1 MSNLEVKIFTPK
13 NKNGEYYVYL
23 YDPMLQK
30 IIKKFYKGINIYPE
44 PEERFSAAEDLS
56 KALSIKLKAGWLPVN
71 KKSVLPMLETESLTI
86 GMALEKGIALMSQKE
101 LSSGTLKNY
110 VSTAKTI
117 NQEFFERG
125 WHNEPIADLKPHHV
139 ETILQDL
146 KITRKWSNSY
156 YNDKRTI
163 LSSIFKTLKRK
174 SYIKEN
180 IIVDTVTLKKDKTR
194 PYIPLTPEEQTKV
207 IDHFNEY
214 LPNYNI
220 WLKTLYHTG
229 LRPKEVR
236 LMKCSMVKL
245 DDNGNDLLV
254 LPPELIKT
262 DRKRIVPIPEDLKN
276 DLKKLDLSNPDY
288 YVFGRAKRWA
298 WFTPEDFKPSPN
310 KLGQNTAGHV
320 WKTEVIGKLGIK
332 KYMYSNKHKKAND
345 SLEDGVSLEAIQKL
359 FGHSTPITTEI
370 YAQILELT
378 NFKTLKEK
386 ARDFK

>member
-13 NKNGEYYVYL
+13 NNNGDYYVYL
-23 YDPMLQK
+23 YDSKSQQ
-30 IIKKFYKGINIYPE
+30 IIKKFYKGINTYPD
-44 PEERFSAAEDLS
+44 PEERFSAAEDLA
-56 KALSIKLKAGWLPVN
+56 KALSIKLNAGWSPVV
-71 KKSVLPMLETESLTI
+71 KKSVLPVLETENLLI
-86 GMALEKGIALMSQKE
+86 GQALMKGIGLMSNKE
-101 LSSGTLKNY
+101 LSKGTLKNY
-110 VSTAKTI
+110 ESTSRTI
-117 NQEFFERG
+117 NKEFIKRG
-125 WHNEPIADLKPHHV
+125 WQNESLQELKPHHV
-139 ETILQDL
+139 ESILQEL
-146 KITRKWSNSY
+146 KEKRKWSNSY

-174 SYIKEN
+174 SFIKDN
-180 IIVDTVTLKKDKTR
+180 IIVDTGTLKKDKTR

-207 IDHFNEY
+207 INHFNDY

-236 LMKCSMVKL
+236 MMKCSMVRL
-245 DDNGNDLLV
+245 DDSGNDLLV
-254 LPPELIKT
+254 LPQELIKT

-276 DLKKLDLSNPDY
+276 DLKTLDLSNPDF
-288 YVFGRAKRWA
+288 YVFGREKRRA
-298 WFTPEDFKPSPN
+298 WFSPNDFKPSPN
-310 KLGQNTAGHV
+310 MLGQNTAGHV
-320 WKTEVIGKLGIK
+320 WKNEVIIKLGIK

-345 SLEDGVSLEAIQKL
+345 SLEDGVSLEAVQKL